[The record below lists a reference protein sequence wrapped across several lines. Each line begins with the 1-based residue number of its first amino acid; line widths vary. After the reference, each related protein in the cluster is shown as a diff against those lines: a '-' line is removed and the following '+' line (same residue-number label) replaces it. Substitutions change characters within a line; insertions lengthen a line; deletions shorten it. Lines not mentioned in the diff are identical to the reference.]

1 MSKTLIK
8 RDIAEAIDEAE
19 KLATPDKIK
28 PLVVAFLVWG
38 VTVIDS
44 FEGSPI
50 IRPYHPWIDIDLK
63 SWDILME
70 LLSLDWCPEGESK
83 EKNQSGFV
91 VMPFGKFLRVIP
103 AWTNASLFAMQLT
116 VTKFG
121 KFLQDLPENYFE

>member
-38 VTVIDS
+38 ITVIDS
-44 FEGSPI
+44 FEGSSVI
-50 IRPYHPWIDIDLK
+50 HPYHPWIDTDLK
-63 SWDILME
+63 FWNILIE
-70 LLSLDWCPEGESK
+70 LLALDWCHEE
-83 EKNQSGFV
+83 ELERKNQSGFV
-91 VMPFGKFLRVIP
+91 IMPFKNFLRVIP
-103 AWTNASLFAMQLT
+103 AWKNPSLFATQLSAM
-116 VTKFG
+116 KFG